1 MFSKGLKVLAIDLIC
16 YDVPKVQAMIEVS
29 IAYLGFVCQI
39 LNTGGD
45 RIVYM
50 YISFSRFHCWLSDWG
65 VCDLEAARH
74 MHMSCNKQQFHVFH
88 CFLFPEFR
96 ICWL

>member
-1 MFSKGLKVLAIDLIC
+1 MLAIDLIS

-29 IAYLGFVCQI
+29 IAYLEFACQL

-50 YISFSRFHCWLSDWG
+50 YISIIF
-65 VCDLEAARH
+65 
-74 MHMSCNKQQFHVFH
+74 
-88 CFLFPEFR
+88 FR
-96 ICWL
+96 VPVTQCSPRD